1 MEDKIEEIVEELFD
15 CGKRYGEDLGYIK
28 DDVLYEYRLS
38 SIGDSKKE
46 LSQLITPQVEEAYE
60 KGLSRGRKPYIES
73 NKKSRAKY
81 AKENRCRVCGAGPLT
96 VGTLCEKHKKMQ
108 RDKQKRYLQKK
119 RRLKDGR

>member
-46 LSQLITPQVEEAYE
+46 LSQLITPQTKEKRDSEEVIPVERDMSTNTSSE
-60 KGLSRGRKPYIES
+60 KEEHV
-73 NKKSRAKY
+73 KS
-81 AKENRCRVCGAGPLT
+81 
-96 VGTLCEKHKKMQ
+96 
-108 RDKQKRYLQKK
+108 
-119 RRLKDGR
+119 